1 MKNPNIEGLKEVARW
16 VVLFLVS
23 SIISWFI
30 TETLKQITAVPE
42 VFNLKVWVFT
52 YAIPVRELFTFGL
65 TFTGRYVDK
74 YLHESSKQTKEHV
87 VGSATPKGILPF

>member
-1 MKNPNIEGLKEVARW
+1 MKNPKLEGLKEVLRW
-16 VVLFLVS
+16 VILFAGSMV
-23 SIISWFI
+23 ISWVI

-65 TFTGRYVDK
+65 TFAGRYADK
-74 YLHESSKQTKEHV
+74 YLHEASKQNIYKASE
-87 VGSATPKGILPF
+87 GESLKGLLPF